1 MKQISITFIALLF
14 SVTALFA
21 QTQNQ
26 PSKQVLNEIQILT
39 KADLNLSDIQI
50 SRITSVL
57 MAQEQ
62 ILVRN
67 AHSLEGNKTVVDQR
81 MKELKANKISNI
93 KGALTP
99 QQLEKFNA
107 LKLEEKF

>member
-1 MKQISITFIALLF
+1 MKQISITLIALLI
-14 SVTALFA
+14 SVSTLFA

-26 PSKQVLNEIQILT
+26 PSKQVLSEIQVLT

-57 MAQEQ
+57 TAQEQ
-62 ILVRN
+62 LLARN
-67 AHSLEGNKTVVDQR
+67 AEALKGNKSVVDQR